1 MPEISVISVGANN
14 RYHHPN
20 KGVVERLNTFGSK
33 IYRTDKD
40 GGIVIKSDGEKIE
53 LTPRPPLSRP

>member
-1 MPEISVISVGANN
+1 
-14 RYHHPN
+14 
-20 KGVVERLNTFGSK
+20 LNTFGSK

-53 LTPRPPLSRP
+53 LTPRPPLFF

>member
-14 RYHHPN
+14 RYGHPSRD
-20 KGVVERLNTFGSK
+20 VVERLNSFGSK

-40 GGIVIKSDGEKIE
+40 GGVVIKSDGEKIQ
-53 LTPRPPLSRP
+53 TFTAK